1 MLSVQTAVPT
11 GAVKEEAW
19 TRIHGD
25 GYGSLQL
32 DRAAMAGF
40 NWASQAELLA
50 PYVGRFF
57 EGLEGI
63 FETREHEAAKAY
75 FSGLAPRY
83 QVDDQAIA
91 LAKGIL
97 DSIDGPPQLERLLI
111 ELVARQERAL
121 AARRFADS

>member
-11 GAVKEEAW
+11 LDTKEEAW
-19 TRIHGD
+19 TRMHGD

-40 NWASQAELLA
+40 NWASQADLLA
-50 PYVGRFF
+50 PYVRRFF
-57 EGLEGI
+57 EGLEVI

-75 FSGLAPRY
+75 FSALAPSYRVDDPAIGLAR
-83 QVDDQAIA
+83 
-91 LAKGIL
+91 GTL
-97 DSIDGPPQLERLLI
+97 DGIDGPPQLQRLLI